1 MDFKT
6 IREQILNNLEQFDPS
21 EMKVIILKLLDFNKE
36 LEIENQTLKAER
48 DELLENVEALQAN
61 KIDEDYYK
69 AKVDEIIDLAQVE
82 AEKIVNSAKDLV
94 EERLEAI
101 DAQGRKYI
109 YELLIRME
117 NIVKD
122 LQNIDEEAKLYR
134 LHILTIF
141 KKTIFKFSESDY
153 HILKIDDDDLRKLMS
168 FYQED
173 DSLQVA
179 SDQIMQKLEHF
190 EHYLHTI
197 EAKKLEDHP
206 IQLKEIEEKLHQPFV
221 LETDKELKEEVPL
234 INNQK
239 QEIIEDEKEETS
251 QDDESLELITE
262 DEEIVKFEEK
272 QIKEEPVSDHDT
284 KFLDIFN
291 KYSK

>member
-36 LEIENQTLKAER
+36 LETENQTLKTER
-48 DELLENVEALQAN
+48 DDLQESVEALQAN
-61 KIDEDYYK
+61 KVDEDFYK

-82 AEKIVNSAKDLV
+82 AEKIIDSAKDLV

-101 DAQGRKYI
+101 DEQGRKYI

-117 NIVKD
+117 NIVKE
-122 LQNIDEEAKLYR
+122 LQDIDEEAKLYR

-153 HILKIDDDDLRKLMS
+153 HILKIDDDDLRKLMN

-179 SDQIMQKLEHF
+179 SDHIMKKLEHF

-197 EAKKLEDHP
+197 ETKNDQNKEP
-206 IQLKEIEEKLHQPFV
+206 IQLKDIEDKLHQPFV
-221 LETDKELKEEVPL
+221 LESVENEINEEVPL
-234 INNQK
+234 IKSPKQAIIENEIEEEPQIPARHAKEESEK
-239 QEIIEDEKEETS
+239 QEDVLETTKEE
-251 QDDESLELITE
+251 
-262 DEEIVKFEEK
+262 
-272 QIKEEPVSDHDT
+272 SDHDA
-284 KFLDIFN
+284 KFIDIFN
-291 KYSK
+291 KYSR